1 MIDPLRYRSLE
12 EQLEFDED
20 NSPMQCKQCLRGGVS
35 TPAFFLCHECGN
47 TGDPRPFCEPCFFDY
62 HLTKRKGKEGHKPHP
77 IVQGDPVTVQTLA
90 DGDGVTFAKMHDWV
104 TLDYILT
111 TDESDVAVED
121 TFLAKQPLTFQ
132 SGCSGPCIHL
142 QLRGCTGI
150 AAADIMGA
158 SDPYCAVYWKNN
170 FVGATTTKHMTL
182 NPKWANQ
189 TFVLPLA
196 AESLA
201 ALDGGEGSSAF
212 FNAGALSPKL
222 RIELYDWDRLS
233 KNDFLGQVSLSDAEI
248 LPILRQ
254 IRSGETDEN
263 QAISFDLRP
272 KQSRGQL
279 GIRVALLG
287 SKLYVHIMEAEN
299 VPKADPFSLSDP
311 YCEVFWNDEL
321 VGKTAHI
328 NNTLDPVWDLE
339 IFAFKVDKDGPN
351 SVEKSTLRVVC
362 LDWDQFGSD
371 DVLGQIELTG
381 PQIKQLV
388 ESKDGD
394 EGADA
399 GEQAMGEA
407 DMEKIFEFVQMFQ
420 ENEIDEARLGKMI
433 VGVPQDPS
441 IKSQQH
447 DAKAVD
453 EDVEVVETTSNKK
466 KRRHKKQKKGG
477 APEAEEHSQRR
488 LREGQGAA
496 ENTEVEESRAQV
508 LSLGAEAGRRKDE
521 PQTNVGEQKSRR
533 AEAMGNQEGARAVE
547 EAAATKTAAVEA
559 AVLEDGMDDEDC
571 AKEGGRQG
579 EEHHEEP
586 KQNEELERLP
596 LRESRRVDG
605 GVVPGESRNEEC
617 RDADVSGGEDNPAS
631 HDTKASFDALNV
643 ENLAEKTGART
654 ENDSTLDA
662 GGLLPGPDHTVS
674 VAPGGDA
681 ETSGVSTNIA
691 TTITVG
697 VTNAAGHETDV
708 GNSTGSEGLTP
719 GEPRERKTILESK
732 TNEED
737 QSAKEDVAADHAP
750 KETANDGVEEGGG
763 RAEEASPKAE
773 PRASRKWKK
782 TTRDSF
788 RYLDASV
795 QRFEEG
801 RGVLVEYLNDGKSV
815 WLETKVIPRLQIRAD
830 TPVAHNILERIWGQR
845 HRLLS
850 LHKRVLNV
858 KRGMKALMGVAMTGS
873 RMQWYQLGL
882 TDEQSGANFVRGTVD
897 CRFLYHTRGSVLRG
911 LDVAV
916 SHMSLGERARVE
928 VRSDYG
934 FGEVYASRCVPPY
947 VTLVFVVQVAAIGHR
962 SAKWLLVRR
971 ALRDRMDDALFRLRS
986 RLSSVASSYGAA
998 RRLAALLRSLR
1009 REGKSVKALVP
1020 DDEESAV
1027 GDPGLLSE
1035 RTGYQDTHA

>member
-12 EQLEFDED
+12 EQLEFEED

-196 AESLA
+196 AEFLA
-201 ALDGGEGSSAF
+201 ALDGGEGSSAL
-212 FNAGALSPKL
+212 FNAGALLPKL

-233 KNDFLGQVSLSDAEI
+233 KNDFLGQLSLSDAEI
-248 LPILRQ
+248 LRILRQ
-254 IRSGETDEN
+254 IRGGETDEN
-263 QAISFDLRP
+263 QAISFDLKP

-287 SKLYVHIMEAEN
+287 SKLYVHIMEAQN

-311 YCEVFWNDEL
+311 YCKVFWNDEL

-328 NNTLDPVWDLE
+328 NDTLDPVWDLE
-339 IFAFKVDKDGPN
+339 IFAFKVDEDGPN

-381 PQIKQLV
+381 SQINQLM

-420 ENEIDEARLGKMI
+420 ENEIDEAGLGKMI

-447 DAKAVD
+447 DAKTVD
-453 EDVEVVETTSNKK
+453 EDVEVVGTTSNKK
-466 KRRHKKQKKGG
+466 KRRHKKNKKGG
-477 APEAEEHSQRR
+477 APEAQEDSKRR
-488 LREGQGAA
+488 LHEGQGAA
-496 ENTEVEESRAQV
+496 EKKEVKESRARV
-508 LSLGAEAGRRKDE
+508 LNLGAEAARCKHE
-521 PQTNVGEQKSRR
+521 PQTNVGEQKSQR
-533 AEAMGNQEGARAVE
+533 AEANGNQKGARAVE
-547 EAAATKTAAVEA
+547 EAAATTTAAVEA
-559 AVLEDGMDDEDC
+559 AVLAYGMDDEDY
-571 AKEGGRQG
+571 AREGGRQG
-579 EEHHEEP
+579 EEHHEEA
-586 KQNEELERLP
+586 KQNEELEPP
-596 LRESRRVDG
+596 LREHRQVDG
-605 GVVPGESRNEEC
+605 GIVPGESRNAEC
-617 RDADVSGGEDNPAS
+617 RNAQKSGGEDNPAS
-631 HDTKASFDALNV
+631 NDTKASFDALNV
-643 ENLAEKTGART
+643 EKLGEKTEARA
-654 ENDSTLDA
+654 ENESTLDA

-674 VAPGGDA
+674 VAPKGGAD
-681 ETSGVSTNIA
+681 TSGVSTNIA

-697 VTNAAGHETDV
+697 ISNAVGHETDA
-708 GNSTGSEGLTP
+708 GNSIDSEGLTP
-719 GEPRERKTILESK
+719 GAPRERKTILESK
-732 TNEED
+732 TNEEN
-737 QSAKEDVAADHAP
+737 QLGKEDEAADHAP
-750 KETANDGVEEGGG
+750 KETTNADVEEEGGSRG
-763 RAEEASPKAE
+763 EEAPPKAE
-773 PRASRKWKK
+773 PRASRKRKK

-788 RYLDASV
+788 RCRDASV

-801 RGVLVEYLNDGKSV
+801 RGVLVEYLDDGKSV
-815 WLETKVIPRLQIRAD
+815 WLETNVIPRLQIQAD
-830 TPVAHNILERIWGQR
+830 TPVARNILQRIWGQR
-845 HRLLS
+845 HRLLT

-873 RMQWYQLGL
+873 RMQWCQLGL

-934 FGEVYASRCVPPY
+934 FGEVYASRNVPPY
-947 VTLVFVVQVAAIGHR
+947 VTLVFVVQVAAIGQR

-998 RRLAALLRSLR
+998 RRLTALLRSLR
-1009 REGKSVKALVP
+1009 RGGKSVKALVP
-1020 DDEESAV
+1020 ADEESAV
-1027 GDPGLLSE
+1027 GGPGLLSE
-1035 RTGYQDTHA
+1035 RTGYQDAHA

>member
-35 TPAFFLCHECGN
+35 TPAFFLCYECGN

-196 AESLA
+196 AEFLA
-201 ALDGGEGSSAF
+201 ALDGGEGSSAL
-212 FNAGALSPKL
+212 FNAGALLPKL

-233 KNDFLGQVSLSDAEI
+233 KNDFLGQISLSDAEI

-254 IRSGETDEN
+254 IRSGEADEN
-263 QAISFDLRP
+263 QAISFDLKP

-321 VGKTAHI
+321 VGKTAYI
-328 NNTLDPVWDLE
+328 NDTLDPVWDLE

-362 LDWDQFGSD
+362 LDWDQFGSN

-381 PQIKQLV
+381 SQIKQLV

-420 ENEIDEARLGKMI
+420 ENELDEAGLGKMI
-433 VGVPQDPS
+433 VGVPQDPR

-447 DAKAVD
+447 DAEAVH
-453 EDVEVVETTSNKK
+453 EDVEVVETASTKK
-466 KRRHKKQKKGG
+466 KRRHKKKKKGG
-477 APEAEEHSQRR
+477 ALEAEKDSQRR
-488 LREGQGAA
+488 LHEGQGAA
-496 ENTEVEESRAQV
+496 ENKEVEEGRAQV
-508 LSLGAEAGRRKDE
+508 LSVGAEAARCKDE
-521 PQTNVGEQKSRR
+521 PQTNVEEQKNQW
-533 AEAMGNQEGARAVE
+533 AEADGNQEGARAVE
-547 EAAATKTAAVEA
+547 EAAATTTAAVEA

-571 AKEGGRQG
+571 TREGGRQG
-579 EEHHEEP
+579 EKHHEEA
-586 KQNEELERLP
+586 KQNEEIEKPP
-596 LRESRRVDG
+596 LREHRQVDG
-605 GVVPGESRNEEC
+605 GIVPGASRNAEC
-617 RDADVSGGEDNPAS
+617 RNAQVSGGEDNPAS
-631 HDTKASFDALNV
+631 NDTKASFDALNV
-643 ENLAEKTGART
+643 EKLGEKTEVRT
-654 ENDSTLDA
+654 ENESTLDA
-662 GGLLPGPDHTVS
+662 GGLLPGPDHTT
-674 VAPGGDA
+674 DA
-681 ETSGVSTNIA
+681 GN
-691 TTITVG
+691 TI
-697 VTNAAGHETDV
+697 
-708 GNSTGSEGLTP
+708 GSESLTP
-719 GEPRERKTILESK
+719 GAPRERKTILESK

-737 QSAKEDVAADHAP
+737 QLAKENGAADHAP
-750 KETANDGVEEGGG
+750 KETTNAGVEEGGS
-763 RAEEASPKAE
+763 RVEEASPKAE
-773 PRASRKWKK
+773 PRASRKGKK

-788 RYLDASV
+788 RYRDASV
-795 QRFEEG
+795 QRLEEG
-801 RGVLVEYLNDGKSV
+801 RGVLVEYLDDGKSV

-830 TPVAHNILERIWGQR
+830 TPVARNILQRIWGQR

-934 FGEVYASRCVPPY
+934 FGEVYASRNIPPY
-947 VTLVFVVQVAAIGHR
+947 VTLVFAVQVAAIGHR

-971 ALRDRMDDALFRLRS
+971 ALRDRIDDALFRLRS
-986 RLSSVASSYGAA
+986 RLSSVVSSYGAA
-998 RRLAALLRSLR
+998 RRLTALLRSLR
-1009 REGKSVKALVP
+1009 RGGNTVKALVP